1 MKQIMIILTLLAVLD
16 LQAQKKEIRLHG
28 FSQGVSSGIRKST
41 VDEKGEMIT
50 EKKSGRKTLLLFLE
64 SPAGVKLNVTELWIN
79 GEKYRFEINPEKS
92 PVLMNTGL
100 SMPGQEEKALI
111 PKTDHQINRIVPLEK
126 MATTEKPKR
135 KIVMKNPV
143 VVFYTV
149 NGKSCYRSLGK
160 LEILPD
166 MVNE

>member
-1 MKQIMIILTLLAVLD
+1 MKQIMLILTLLAISD

-28 FSQGVSSGIRKST
+28 FSQGISKGIRKTT

-50 EKKSGRKTLLLFLE
+50 EKKSGSKTILLFLQ
-64 SPAGVKLNVTELWIN
+64 SPEGEKLNVTELWIN
-79 GEKYRFEINPEKS
+79 GEKHHFKINPEKS
-92 PVLMNTGL
+92 PVLLNTGL

-111 PKTDHQINRIVPLEK
+111 PKTDNQIIRIIPLEK
-126 MATTEKPKR
+126 MATTEKHKR
-135 KIVMKNPV
+135 KIVKKNPV

-149 NGKSCYRSLGK
+149 NGRSCYRALDQ

>member
-1 MKQIMIILTLLAVLD
+1 MLILGLLAVLAV
-16 LQAQKKEIRLHG
+16 QAQKKEIRLHG
-28 FSQGVSSGIRKST
+28 FSQGVSSGIRKTT

-50 EKKSGRKTLLLFLE
+50 EKKSGSKTLLLFLE

-79 GEKYRFEINPEKS
+79 GEKHRFEINPEKS
-92 PVLMNTGL
+92 RVLLNTGL
-100 SMPGQEEKALI
+100 SMPGQEEKTLI
-111 PKTDHQINRIVPLEK
+111 PKTDNQIIRIIPWEK
-126 MATTEKPKR
+126 MAITEKHKR

-149 NGKSCYRSLGK
+149 NGRSCYRALDQ